1 MQLDAFIVSKICNMS
16 SKMDA
21 FAFDRPPK
29 DSAMDNGNGDGNSS
43 GKGNGNMLGH
53 PQTIQLAMDW

>member
-1 MQLDAFIVSKICNMS
+1 MQYEL
-16 SKMDA
+16 KMDA